1 MKKACL
7 ALVLTALMSGTAV
20 AAPSLIDHWDAP
32 QISATLRALNAG
44 GVRDATLAGQPGI
57 LAATPDGLNLG
68 LYAKAC
74 APGASAG
81 ELVCRGVEGIVTYD
95 PGNVADRG
103 LLVDQ
108 LNHAYA
114 AGKFMVERDGT
125 IRMTRYL
132 NLEGG
137 VSPANLRAELDDFF
151 TVASAAKQTI
161 WAAPQ
166 R

>member
-7 ALVLTALMSGTAV
+7 ALVFTVLASGTAA
-20 AAPSLIDHWDAP
+20 AAPPVVDRWDSDT
-32 QISATLRALNAG
+32 ITTVLKGLNAG
-44 GVRDATLAGQPGI
+44 GVKDATLAGEPGL
-57 LAATPDGLNLG
+57 LAVTPDGLNLG

-74 APGASAG
+74 APYGTPS
-81 ELVCRGVEGIVTYD
+81 EVVCRGVEGIVTYD
-95 PGNVADRG
+95 PGNVADRA
-103 LLVDQ
+103 LLVDE
-108 LNHAYA
+108 LNHAFA

-137 VSPANLRAELDDFF
+137 VSQANLKAQLDDFF
-151 TVASAAKQTI
+151 TVASAAKKTI